1 MKRRAVNRL
10 RALDDWLL
18 SAEGWAKV
26 EAVLGDLNTAVAADS
41 PELIT
46 KSLASLQALESAYRA
61 RTLPGARKTLIPAD
75 RREQRNVL
83 VGRLTLDLDGP
94 HEPRDKRGTDPSTD

>member
-1 MKRRAVNRL
+1 MGQGGGGARRSQHGSGRGL
-10 RALDDWLL
+10 
-18 SAEGWAKV
+18 
-26 EAVLGDLNTAVAADS
+26 